1 MKRLSIY
8 IILALFT
15 VVSHSNATE
24 KTHYLLNTDNGL
36 SSDSVLQLCQL
47 NDGRIVA
54 YNGKSV
60 DIYDGNDFSSISI
73 ADTMWNELPNY
84 IGYTHLYI
92 EHKGFLWIKEY
103 GKVTCV
109 DIKRMRQVSSDEIE
123 AHIKQADDLFTDSQ
137 HRLWLLHGDTLSC
150 ENGSE
155 IAIRH
160 DNGQLQDIA
169 IEDKSAFLFYT
180 SGIMEEYDYT
190 TDSIISHSSPF
201 KEHLAVDYAATSLV
215 VNDDTTLYQIKMGN
229 KGAILNSYNKVSHHW
244 STLHETH
251 QSLHTLTLVSD
262 TSLYITTTK
271 GYMRIDLPSLK
282 KTYFSS
288 VRLPDGSSLD
298 TGINCVCVD
307 REGAIWL
314 GTYGSGILY
323 LSPLNGLF
331 DSRHIDIELTPLLS
345 NIFINGE
352 RYKSEISCA
361 YLNELSLPY
370 KQGNV
375 AFQFTSTG
383 YVHPHKSCYKFKLHR
398 LNDKEEP
405 TWEYADV
412 STPNGLVNNRG
423 VLYLSFVRL
432 SPGEY
437 TLDVLTSTD
446 NEKWNLS
453 NIRRFSLTILPPWWA
468 TEIAITVY
476 IVGFLFVIMCLIYC
490 YGLYIKRKVQ
500 RKNNEDMLLLKVKN
514 LTEKVSLYEKQL
526 HLILSDNNDESTDE
540 TNTTISK
547 QDIDFMDRVTH
558 LVEQNIGNAEYSV
571 EQLSR
576 DMCMERTGLYKRLT
590 SLVDQSPVLFIRS
603 ARLKRAMT
611 LLKEGKMTISEI
623 AEATG
628 FSSAGYFSKCFQKE
642 FGNKPSDFLPHH

>member
-1 MKRLSIY
+1 
-8 IILALFT
+8 
-15 VVSHSNATE
+15 
-24 KTHYLLNTDNGL
+24 
-36 SSDSVLQLCQL
+36 
-47 NDGRIVA
+47 
-54 YNGKSV
+54 
-60 DIYDGNDFSSISI
+60 
-73 ADTMWNELPNY
+73 
-84 IGYTHLYI
+84 
-92 EHKGFLWIKEY
+92 
-103 GKVTCV
+103 
-109 DIKRMRQVSSDEIE
+109 
-123 AHIKQADDLFTDSQ
+123 
-137 HRLWLLHGDTLSC
+137 
-150 ENGSE
+150 
-155 IAIRH
+155 
-160 DNGQLQDIA
+160 
-169 IEDKSAFLFYT
+169 
-180 SGIMEEYDYT
+180 
-190 TDSIISHSSPF
+190 
-201 KEHLAVDYAATSLV
+201 
-215 VNDDTTLYQIKMGN
+215 
-229 KGAILNSYNKVSHHW
+229 
-244 STLHETH
+244 
-251 QSLHTLTLVSD
+251 
-262 TSLYITTTK
+262 
-271 GYMRIDLPSLK
+271 
-282 KTYFSS
+282 
-288 VRLPDGSSLD
+288 
-298 TGINCVCVD
+298 
-307 REGAIWL
+307 
-314 GTYGSGILY
+314 
-323 LSPLNGLF
+323 
-331 DSRHIDIELTPLLS
+331 
-345 NIFINGE
+345 
-352 RYKSEISCA
+352 
-361 YLNELSLPY
+361 
-370 KQGNV
+370 
-375 AFQFTSTG
+375 
-383 YVHPHKSCYKFKLHR
+383 
-398 LNDKEEP
+398 
-405 TWEYADV
+405 
-412 STPNGLVNNRG
+412 

-558 LVEQNIGNAEYSV
+558 LVEKNIGNAEYSV

-603 ARLKRAMT
+603 ARLKHAMT

>member
-73 ADTMWNELPNY
+73 ADTLWNELPNY

-109 DIKRMRQVSSDEIE
+109 DIKRMKQVSSDEIE
-123 AHIKQADDLFTDSQ
+123 AHIRHANDLFTDSH

-150 ENGSE
+150 EIGSE

-160 DNGQLQDIA
+160 NNGQLQDIA
-169 IEDKSAFLFYT
+169 IEEKSAFLFYT

-229 KGAILNSYNKVSHHW
+229 KGAILNSYNKVSRHW

-352 RYKSEISCA
+352 RYKSEVSCA

-370 KQGNV
+370 RQGNV